1 MTIINFIESH
11 KIGIGERSIN
21 PEKKSK
27 LLVTFEFNWAWVIFF
42 AFFIAYGYYGALAP
56 GYSAYKTNFMAAL
69 GQMAFLCGIQITLG
83 WVAWKK
89 SGYFKDSISI
99 YLRDLLVYTSL
110 LLIGFVL
117 SYERLQYSLF
127 SDEISYAGSA
137 HGHGIHIVL
146 ALAKYFPVL
155 GGVTAQYLTQA
166 ASLIL
171 LASLA
176 AVIFFSLRWTPKIRI
191 VIFLI
196 LLIMGRIVFAIKGG
210 NGSPHPPLHLLPL
223 FVTGS
228 LLGIS
233 DISFKLSYFLTYAI
247 FLTLFYKMLLRVFSS
262 SVSYLTVL
270 AIGTIPLLSYLSTV
284 VEHSFWAFIC
294 FTLIFV
300 EIITSPKLNF
310 TRLISFASIA
320 VLMRQPSFLVFLP
333 ILLLLVIESY
343 QSGAI
348 ERWVKTSWAIF
359 LPLLLFLPFLVSSLL
374 YGTPSTDALGQGSM
388 LERVVMAAENGVI
401 SDSVSRAI
409 PLWWLIFLPFAFI
422 PLSASSVSRNVGI
435 LLFGVMSI
443 VVYYSIN
450 PGLWGYAKYQAE
462 YAAPVVIAGLL
473 LLMARIKQ
481 LKQAKLILIACT
493 AALLILNVK
502 ELIEQPH
509 LKNIEGQN
517 LEKKFNVILEVD
529 EIKHL
534 VAAVPYEYKKSYT
547 FIRQAKLDDSTYS
560 IGATYGILPEVM
572 NSLSV
577 RAVRASYDIYTGQE
591 ANRLNSMKAG
601 VRVDMIE
608 ADYRIQAVMIGAI
621 SGKQE
626 LIEDFRQRNWKQVA
640 EFKNM
645 QYGTTVLIMRRPAA
659 DSVPSG
665 IIEKVQ
671 E

>member
-1 MTIINFIESH
+1 
-11 KIGIGERSIN
+11 
-21 PEKKSK
+21 
-27 LLVTFEFNWAWVIFF
+27 
-42 AFFIAYGYYGALAP
+42 
-56 GYSAYKTNFMAAL
+56 
-69 GQMAFLCGIQITLG
+69 
-83 WVAWKK
+83 
-89 SGYFKDSISI
+89 
-99 YLRDLLVYTSL
+99 
-110 LLIGFVL
+110 
-117 SYERLQYSLF
+117 
-127 SDEISYAGSA
+127 
-137 HGHGIHIVL
+137 
-146 ALAKYFPVL
+146 
-155 GGVTAQYLTQA
+155 
-166 ASLIL
+166 
-171 LASLA
+171 
-176 AVIFFSLRWTPKIRI
+176 
-191 VIFLI
+191 
-196 LLIMGRIVFAIKGG
+196 
-210 NGSPHPPLHLLPL
+210 
-223 FVTGS
+223 
-228 LLGIS
+228 
-233 DISFKLSYFLTYAI
+233 
-247 FLTLFYKMLLRVFSS
+247 
-262 SVSYLTVL
+262 
-270 AIGTIPLLSYLSTV
+270 
-284 VEHSFWAFIC
+284 
-294 FTLIFV
+294 
-300 EIITSPKLNF
+300 
-310 TRLISFASIA
+310 
-320 VLMRQPSFLVFLP
+320 
-333 ILLLLVIESY
+333 
-343 QSGAI
+343 
-348 ERWVKTSWAIF
+348 
-359 LPLLLFLPFLVSSLL
+359 
-374 YGTPSTDALGQGSM
+374 
-388 LERVVMAAENGVI
+388 
-401 SDSVSRAI
+401 
-409 PLWWLIFLPFAFI
+409 
-422 PLSASSVSRNVGI
+422 
-435 LLFGVMSI
+435 MSI